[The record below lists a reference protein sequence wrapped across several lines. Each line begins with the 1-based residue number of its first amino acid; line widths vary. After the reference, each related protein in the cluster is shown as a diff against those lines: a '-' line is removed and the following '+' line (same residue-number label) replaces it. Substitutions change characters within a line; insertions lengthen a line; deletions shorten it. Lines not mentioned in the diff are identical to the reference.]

1 LILRVA
7 HANDLGK
14 SSPFP
19 ETGTQD
25 QADNSRRSEQNN
37 ATDNTIP
44 PREKMSMPVSYQ
56 GVRHIYGSSFTLP
69 PDIPR
74 SLPIDYS
81 ADYIAMR

>member
-1 LILRVA
+1 MGAGGITLILRVA
-7 HANDLGK
+7 HANDPGK

-44 PREKMSMPVSYQ
+44 PREKMSMPVSYHSA
-56 GVRHIYGSSFTLP
+56 RLASSIILKKTLWLSV
-69 PDIPR
+69 D
-74 SLPIDYS
+74 
-81 ADYIAMR
+81 

>member
-1 LILRVA
+1 MTTIVY
-7 HANDLGK
+7 
-14 SSPFP
+14 
-19 ETGTQD
+19 
-25 QADNSRRSEQNN
+25 QAYKAMLDALPSL
-37 ATDNTIP
+37 
-44 PREKMSMPVSYQ
+44 